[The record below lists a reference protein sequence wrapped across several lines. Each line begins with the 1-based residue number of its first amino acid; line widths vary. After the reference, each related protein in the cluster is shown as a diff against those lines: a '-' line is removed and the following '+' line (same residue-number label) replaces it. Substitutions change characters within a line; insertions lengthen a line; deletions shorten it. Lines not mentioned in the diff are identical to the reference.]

1 MTSEKPTFGATIE
14 PRSPEPTHP
23 RLQINSAPF
32 GDEKTPLPTI
42 DSASTTSTP
51 TLTPV
56 VSHNDLSSSPPA
68 ADSQHN
74 NNNPFSA
81 FYAHPPS
88 RTSLEQLNSSRNAS
102 RQNLHLGP
110 SNGSGIVNENTHS
123 NHSQH
128 DLEKGLRPT
137 SLTNLSGSIGPRPST
152 DRLNYHHDSSTA
164 WPTKQSLKAKARAM
178 KLERRLQRSGRG
190 CCGSCVELRERC
202 RLKGRMKLWVKI
214 LLGLLIVAAAVGIGI
229 GVSRAVGG
237 GVWAKHGTTQIGAH

>member
-14 PRSPEPTHP
+14 PRSPEPTHS

-32 GDEKTPLPTI
+32 GDEKAPLPTI
-42 DSASTTSTP
+42 HSASTSSTP

-56 VSHNDLSSSPPA
+56 VSHNDLSTSPPGA
-68 ADSQHN
+68 GSQN

-88 RTSLEQLNSSRNAS
+88 RTSLEQLTSSRNAS
-102 RQNLHLGP
+102 HQNLHLGP
-110 SNGSGIVNENTHS
+110 SRSNGNVNENPHS
-123 NHSQH
+123 NLSQH
-128 DLEKGLRPT
+128 DLEKGLRPA
-137 SLTNLSGSIGPRPST
+137 SLTNLSGSIGARPST
-152 DRLNYHHDSSTA
+152 DRLNYHHDDSTA

-190 CCGSCVELRERC
+190 CCGNCVELRERW
-202 RLKGRMKLWVKI
+202 RLKGSVRLWVKI
-214 LLGLLIVAAAVGIGI
+214 LLGLLVVAAAVGIGI